1 MERAPRG
8 GRGYGR
14 GRTRGGRG
22 NGGRHGSRST
32 TTNNKFSQTLTKKET
47 KFGPFIPNKAPPATY
62 ASVKDA
68 IILHFTKINE
78 HDVAD
83 SLEAMSKIT
92 LTKPIRILSTKTVK
106 DEQDQEQAG
115 LDIDYSGEMDDYRA
129 RKKALDKGMRQAY
142 SIIFTEYCTKEM
154 QTRIEEHRDFMTI
167 IRNDPIELLSAI
179 KLLMHAPSRAQ
190 YPLIDWLHGM
200 RRFLLMKQ
208 NPEEQLSD
216 YYKKIH
222 PGI

>member
-14 GRTRGGRG
+14 GRTSGGRG
-22 NGGRHGSRST
+22 NGGRHGGRST
-32 TTNNKFSQTLTKKET
+32 TTNNKFSKTWTKKET
-47 KFGPFIPNKAPPATY
+47 KFGPFVPNKAPPATY

-68 IILHFTKINE
+68 IILQFTKTND

-83 SLEAMSKIT
+83 SLEGMSKIT
-92 LTKPIRILSTKTVK
+92 ITKPTRILSIKTDK

-142 SIIFTEYCTKEM
+142 SIIFTDFCTKEM
-154 QTRIEEHRDFMTI
+154 QTKIEEHRDFTTI
-167 IRNDPIELLSAI
+167 IRNDPIELLRAI
-179 KLLMHAPSRAQ
+179 KLLTHAPSRAQ
-190 YPLIDWLHGM
+190 YPLIDWMHGM
-200 RRFLLMKQ
+200 RRFLMIKQ
-208 NPEEQLSD
+208 EPEEALSD
-216 YYKKIH
+216 FYKRH
-222 PGI
+222 P